1 MEEPTCDEKVDIM
14 VLMDGSASVGRRNF
28 PDVRNFVLSLAAGF
42 RIGAGAAQLGVYQYA
57 IRVQKEIGLNQFNNR
72 EDLLDGIKKITF
84 LNGMGTLTGRA
95 LTQVHQD
102 FTTANGARAGV
113 QKVRKL

>member
-72 EDLLDGIKKITF
+72 EVSTWAERTASAQNPLF
-84 LNGMGTLTGRA
+84 SRFS
-95 LTQVHQD
+95 VD
-102 FTTANGARAGV
+102 F
-113 QKVRKL
+113 